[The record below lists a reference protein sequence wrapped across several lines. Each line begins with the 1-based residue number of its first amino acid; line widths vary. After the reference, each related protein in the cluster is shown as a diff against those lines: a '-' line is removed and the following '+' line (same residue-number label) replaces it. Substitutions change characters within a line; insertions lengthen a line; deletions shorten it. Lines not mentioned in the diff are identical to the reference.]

1 MLTEFSYNNAY
12 VSGSHPQPGC
22 RLITQKFR
30 YNYKSFSFF
39 TKTSARRL
47 KTVIKKRTTDE
58 HLRLK
63 EKVWDNTQGN
73 KATEDWTKI
82 YEFGLIKIFCS
93 CNLQRKENQLNYLQN
108 KMLWVRK

>member
-1 MLTEFSYNNAY
+1 MPTSPGLT
-12 VSGSHPQPGC
+12 HKGC

-58 HLRLK
+58 HLKLK
-63 EKVWDNTQGN
+63 EKV
-73 KATEDWTKI
+73 
-82 YEFGLIKIFCS
+82 
-93 CNLQRKENQLNYLQN
+93 
-108 KMLWVRK
+108 

>member
-1 MLTEFSYNNAY
+1 MLTEFGYNNVY

-39 TKTSARRL
+39 TKISARRL

-58 HLRLK
+58 YLK
-63 EKVWDNTQGN
+63 LKAKVWDNTQGN
-73 KATEDWTKI
+73 KTTEDWTKI
-82 YEFGLIKIFCS
+82 YWFG
-93 CNLQRKENQLNYLQN
+93 
-108 KMLWVRK
+108 